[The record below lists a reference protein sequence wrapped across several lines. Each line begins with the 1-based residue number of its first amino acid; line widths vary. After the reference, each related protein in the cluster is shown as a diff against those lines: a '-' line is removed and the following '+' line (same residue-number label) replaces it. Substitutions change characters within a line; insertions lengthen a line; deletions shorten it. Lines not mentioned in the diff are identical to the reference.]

1 MAAELAEFERDE
13 VNKMLDT
20 AIEELQGVISGKY
33 VRRPVPSIDWESI
46 KVKGNQF
53 VSGNRPVYINDYFTK
68 PDFMV
73 NEYCGKVDRVS
84 LALPSIKNENGDLSY
99 MGVEKIAKYPSK
111 YSGYVLLWHGVAPK
125 WALDI
130 DPDLGIG
137 SRYFTKYDIDNPNIR
152 RFCKVS

>member
-1 MAAELAEFERDE
+1 MVAELAEFERDE

-84 LALPSIKNENGDLSY
+84 LALPSIKMRTE
-99 MGVEKIAKYPSK
+99 IFRIW
-111 YSGYVLLWHGVAPK
+111 VLK
-125 WALDI
+125 
-130 DPDLGIG
+130 
-137 SRYFTKYDIDNPNIR
+137 R
-152 RFCKVS
+152 